1 MCCRVMHGILAHPKL
16 LFILAFSHSLHSS
29 WQYTHQYQVDA
40 KHVELHLDEQ
50 KPEGVVN
57 EALEQVAYADRI
69 ILNKTDLVSPED
81 LARVHGRLKAI
92 NGMATILE
100 ASRAQV
106 PVEYVLGVGGFDLD
120 RIDAEVRA
128 DGG

>member
-1 MCCRVMHGILAHPKL
+1 M
-16 LFILAFSHSLHSS
+16 
-29 WQYTHQYQVDA
+29 
-40 KHVELHLDEQ
+40 ELHLDEQ

-128 DGG
+128 LWGEVAEDGSGLCA